1 MTLAKMLGWA
11 GPSAIVCVAAIK
23 VFGPVGHQFA
33 TSFTELANAIA
44 TSGR

>member
-11 GPSAIVCVAAIK
+11 GPSAIVCAYAMK
-23 VFGPVGHQFA
+23 VFGPTGHQIAASFA
-33 TSFTELANAIA
+33 EAANVFV